1 MREKI
6 LVLDSNVLSEKFDKA
21 ISDCW
26 RVVSGVDLFTILKYN
41 LICYNKIFFCPN
53 VDLETPFKSV
63 KTSSKKISIKYG
75 KNIMYRV
82 NSIEILN
89 TLKDKDIAIGSY
101 IIFDGNNDVID
112 LMLKKSYIDIFNS
125 QDLVKQ
131 LMQSAKFFVEVH
143 DNEWQSM
150 CFYQDKNKW
159 YDFLSFLRNKT
170 KVEMVDDWASLPK

>member
-1 MREKI
+1 MIYITDIFKSIPSNLSRFNDIQRLLTIMMDYLEKDYSRFFYEFGRILNNIEIRSLSKETFNLYKSIIDKI
-6 LVLDSNVLSEKFDKA
+6 L
-21 ISDCW
+21 
-26 RVVSGVDLFTILKYN
+26 
-41 LICYNKIFFCPN
+41 
-53 VDLETPFKSV
+53 
-63 KTSSKKISIKYG
+63 
-75 KNIMYRV
+75 
-82 NSIEILN
+82 